1 MAWRNSKSGPSPG
14 TLALLLL
21 FMQGTAAIRITRV
34 KVPPLLK
41 VGDEGDLDCIWE
53 TEKDEM
59 YSIKWYQEGH
69 EFYRYTP
76 SSRDPIQIFD
86 PPTLDVDREGSWGG
100 SVRIANVTLAAE
112 GSFHCEVSADA
123 PTFHTASDTAHIRI
137 VDLPDS
143 NPVIQG
149 MKPQYLPSDWVDL
162 TCISRR
168 SKPAPVLTFRINSEL
183 ATAGWLEPQEN
194 RQDENGLFTSSLRLR
209 FSLLPRL
216 LEEGDVRV
224 LCVAEIDGIYREASE
239 EMLLISPRYQA
250 SVREGGAAVGT
261 PPHPCHAGLLALLT
275 LLVSTATQPLL

>member
-1 MAWRNSKSGPSPG
+1 MFASLSCNSFEERENPTNYISLVRLQ
-14 TLALLLL
+14 TLL
-21 FMQGTAAIRITRV
+21 FN
-34 KVPPLLK
+34 
-41 VGDEGDLDCIWE
+41 
-53 TEKDEM
+53 
-59 YSIKWYQEGH
+59 
-69 EFYRYTP
+69 
-76 SSRDPIQIFD
+76 
-86 PPTLDVDREGSWGG
+86 G
-100 SVRIANVTLAAE
+100 SVTLGTNQQE
-112 GSFHCEVSADA
+112 NTDADLEMLY
-123 PTFHTASDTAHIRI
+123 
-137 VDLPDS
+137 LPDS

-275 LLVSTATQPLL
+275 LLVSSATQPLL